1 VSRKARGGSTP
12 LGRTSQ
18 PASFSE
24 FSVPGPHLQASRTS
38 RAGAKRALSYPNV
51 AGPWARNQ
59 SSAWRATASA
69 VTRREERG
77 LRAQRSWKRDVSE
90 QGVSPNLVIAAI
102 LAPLEAPP
110 GRQQRLLDQVL
121 GVLHR
126 AEGG

>member
-1 VSRKARGGSTP
+1 
-12 LGRTSQ
+12 
-18 PASFSE
+18 
-24 FSVPGPHLQASRTS
+24 
-38 RAGAKRALSYPNV
+38 
-51 AGPWARNQ
+51 
-59 SSAWRATASA
+59 
-69 VTRREERG
+69 
-77 LRAQRSWKRDVSE
+77 VSE